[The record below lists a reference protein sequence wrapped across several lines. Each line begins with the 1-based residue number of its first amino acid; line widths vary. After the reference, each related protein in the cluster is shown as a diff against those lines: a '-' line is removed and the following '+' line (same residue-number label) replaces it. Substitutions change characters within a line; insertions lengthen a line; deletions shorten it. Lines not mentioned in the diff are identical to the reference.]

1 MDRED
6 NGMIPD
12 WDDFEPDWLKDL
24 LAEKGVDQEP
34 AFEAEP
40 VENGG
45 PKHAAPEPE
54 EPAAPKHM
62 APEPEAR
69 EPEETYEPR
78 YAREPEETY
87 EPRYAREPEETYE
100 PRYTREPEA
109 YAPERPKTEQ
119 GRIRPTEYVPYGV
132 PEPEYEAE
140 AAYAPKKKR
149 RGGVSVPLI
158 ILIVLLVGG
167 MLFAGWQ
174 LGGILLN
181 YHRDR
186 SAYND
191 LASSAV
197 SAMAEKDEETT
208 AAALP
213 EDPMSSAR
221 VVSQVPISVDWDY
234 LRSVNSDIVG
244 WLYCPNTVINYPV
257 VQTNDH
263 DFYLDHGFD
272 KAPNTSGTLFAD
284 KNSVA
289 GIVQS
294 NFIIYGHNMKD
305 KSMFGSFQSYVNESY
320 FVQNPTMY
328 FLTPGGSY
336 RVDLIGAHIVEGTVD
351 NFPSYFENTEAYQ
364 AYLDSI
370 SSHFFWF
377 NRAALNTDYQLLT
390 MSTCTSAE
398 GITEARLL
406 VHGMM
411 VPIQ

>member
-24 LAEKGVDQEP
+24 LAEKGVDQES
-34 AFEAEP
+34 AFETAP
-40 VENGG
+40 AENGG
-45 PKHAAPEPE
+45 PKHAAPES
-54 EPAAPKHM
+54 
-62 APEPEAR
+62 
-69 EPEETYEPR
+69 EETYTPQ
-78 YAREPEETY
+78 
-87 EPRYAREPEETYE
+87 
-100 PRYTREPEA
+100 YTAREPEA
-109 YAPERPKTEQ
+109 YEARYTAREPEDFVPERPRVEPARPRAEQ
-119 GRIRPTEYVPYGV
+119 GRVHPTEYDPYAV

-140 AAYAPKKKR
+140 AAYESKKR
-149 RGGVSVPLI
+149 RRGVSVPVI

-167 MLFAGWQ
+167 MIFAGWQ
-174 LGGILLN
+174 LGTILLN

-197 SAMAEKDEETT
+197 SSLAEKDEKTA

-213 EDPMSSAR
+213 EDPMSNAR

-351 NFPSYFENTEAYQ
+351 NFPSYFESTEAYQ

-398 GITEARLL
+398 GVTEARLL
-406 VHGMM
+406 VHGVM